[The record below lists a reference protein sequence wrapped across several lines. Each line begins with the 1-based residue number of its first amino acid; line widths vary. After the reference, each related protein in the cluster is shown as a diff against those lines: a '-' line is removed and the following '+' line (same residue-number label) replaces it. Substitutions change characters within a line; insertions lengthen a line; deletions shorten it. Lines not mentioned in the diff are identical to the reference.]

1 MSEQDPDLG
10 FQVRDRRRRSDEPAA
25 PPPEAKTAGAE
36 RAAGGREEP
45 PGAAERGPRGRE
57 AATPPAERPGEVA
70 ALHEAGR
77 SPVTEPNLVGL
88 FMMLASIAVAALE
101 GVEDTVTGEV
111 HADPHQAAEMIDLL
125 MLLRRKT
132 EGHRT
137 AEETE
142 ALDGL
147 IYDLQLRYVQATT
160 RAG

>member
-10 FQVRDRRRRSDEPAA
+10 FQVRDRRRRSEEPAA

-70 ALHEAGR
+70 A
-77 SPVTEPNLVGL
+77 
-88 FMMLASIAVAALE
+88 
-101 GVEDTVTGEV
+101 
-111 HADPHQAAEMIDLL
+111 PHQAAEMIDLL